1 MARQNKSSERWLV
14 KLLLLALFAL
24 PVRAQDDVLE
34 YKMDFGVG
42 MGPCFYMGDTN
53 STPFA
58 NSSVMVGLMARRL
71 FNERMALKFD
81 LAYGNVRG
89 TSDGVY
95 IPYDSESLTL
105 EGIVPVK
112 VDFSRS
118 VIDLGAQFE
127 LNLFGFGMGQ
137 SYKGTK
143 RITPYFLAGL
153 GMTLVAGGGAEASA
167 ALNIPVGVGVK
178 YKVKPRLNVGAE
190 WTFRF
195 TTTDRLDVTGKYKQL
210 DDPYSVKSGFL
221 KSKDTYSFFMLFVT
235 YDLFPKYRKCNNL

>member
-1 MARQNKSSERWLV
+1 MARQNKPSYYWLV
-14 KLLLLALFAL
+14 TFFLSILLVLTA
-24 PVRAQDDVLE
+24 RAQDDVLE

-42 MGPCFYMGDTN
+42 VGPCFYMGDAN

-95 IPYDSESLTL
+95 IPFDPESLTP

-118 VIDLGAQFE
+118 VVDLGAQFE

-153 GMTLVAGGGAEASA
+153 GMTLVAGGGVGASA

-195 TTTDRLDVTGKYKQL
+195 TTTDRLDLSAEHEQL
-210 DDPYSVKSGFL
+210 DDPYGINSGFL
-221 KSKDTYSFFMLFVT
+221 KSKDTYSFFMLFLT
-235 YDLFPKYRKCNNL
+235 YDLFPKYRKCNN